1 MLKCRRLNMLRMYF
15 IEHTQNVHLHFFDTY
30 KTAASLLG
38 RPSHGIPAES
48 QCPWGGESQI
58 PEPSTLRQKW
68 SQCSPFCVSC
78 CITGRRKWSCGA
90 SDDLVSPSDDK
101 YRDGSVCGKT
111 QVRDKTMETPFLL
124 STLQLKPSTPV
135 SERTET

>member
-1 MLKCRRLNMLRMYF
+1 MLRMYF

-58 PEPSTLRQKW
+58 PEPSTEAEVKSMFSFLCVMLHYWKEKMKLWCLR
-68 SQCSPFCVSC
+68 
-78 CITGRRKWSCGA
+78 
-90 SDDLVSPSDDK
+90 
-101 YRDGSVCGKT
+101 
-111 QVRDKTMETPFLL
+111 
-124 STLQLKPSTPV
+124 
-135 SERTET
+135 